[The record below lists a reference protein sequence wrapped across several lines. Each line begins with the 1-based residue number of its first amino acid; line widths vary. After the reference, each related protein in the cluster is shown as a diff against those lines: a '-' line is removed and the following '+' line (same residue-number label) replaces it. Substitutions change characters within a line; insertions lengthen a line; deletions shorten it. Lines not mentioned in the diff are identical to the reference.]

1 VISRNPGRAAT
12 LLLLFLTVC
21 AEPARPA
28 VEAPSPQLRAL
39 AARAETRSN
48 WIKLL
53 RFAESQKNPEQRG
66 LAFFVL
72 GYAEFD
78 ADKTDLALRNFR
90 KAAATRFSLTD
101 FAEFYLA
108 SAAQEAN
115 HAEIVLQAL
124 ADFSSRF
131 PESTLKEDAAELY
144 ARTLLASGQARRA
157 VEVLTTTPRVRQ
169 NPSLALLLA
178 DAYRAAGSL
187 EDAARIY
194 QEIYYAF
201 PTSGEAR
208 TASKALDSL
217 RTQLGDKFPNV
228 PEKIQTARCEKLFA
242 RASYAEALKD
252 YEALLHAHPSSALAD
267 RWKVGRARC
276 LFRLR
281 RASDALDQLQQ
292 PFSDRPGMDAE
303 RMAVLVDIYAR
314 QDDPTSMDLMIDQLA
329 KLYASSRHY
338 ASALDTAG
346 DYFVRQGD
354 WQRAAQYYRPLATLF
369 PDSSWGLEANW
380 RVAWS
385 YYLQKNFAAARAA
398 FEDHLKR
405 YPDSWHGAGGL
416 YWLARMAED
425 HGAGGAAGKLYQA
438 LVKESGHSYYAALA
452 GQRLIDL
459 ADRRSGLDSNDA
471 GNWPL
476 VSQVA
481 DRIQEVNPPISPCLP
496 QQPSE
501 EIERFRIFR
510 AVSLDDVA
518 EAYLRAVIAHE
529 PARTDLRLALSR
541 FEMEQGDLGP
551 SVVDAVRAVRNYPD
565 FGFDSL
571 PKGVW
576 DLLYPRAYW
585 NLVRREARAKGLNP
599 YLVMGLIRQ
608 ESTFNP
614 RAVSVANARGL
625 MQILP
630 QTVTRSRKRQRTVAR
645 RLLSPS
651 YNVRTGTGILRG
663 LSGANDGKMELALAA
678 YHAGQSRVNTWRSQ
692 YAYRD
697 PAEFLESIPIPSTRG
712 YVERVMR
719 DAAVYRKLLTG
730 TARFADC
737 RASNR
742 RPTSSNP
749 TRD

>member
-12 LLLLFLTVC
+12 LLSLLLALC

-28 VEAPSPQLRAL
+28 VEAPSAQLRAL
-39 AARAETRSN
+39 AARADSKTT
-48 WIKLL
+48 WVKLL
-53 RFAESQKNPEQRG
+53 RFAESQKDREQRG

-72 GYAEFD
+72 GYAEYD
-78 ADKTDLALRNFR
+78 ADKNDLAVRNFR
-90 KAAATRFSLTD
+90 KAAETRFSLTD

-115 HAEIVLQAL
+115 QPEIVLQTL

-131 PESTLKEDAAELY
+131 PQSTLKEDSVELY
-144 ARTLLASGQARRA
+144 ARTLLASGRAPRA
-157 VEVLTTTPRVRQ
+157 VEVLTATSRVRQ
-169 NPSLALLLA
+169 DPSLALLLA
-178 DAYRAAGSL
+178 NAYRAAGRP
-187 EDAARIY
+187 EDAARTY
-194 QEIYYAF
+194 QEICYAF
-201 PTSGEAR
+201 PASGEAR
-208 TASKALDSL
+208 TASQALDPL
-217 RTQLGDKFPNV
+217 RAQLGDKFPSV
-228 PEKIQTARCEKLFA
+228 SEKIQTARCEKLFA
-242 RASYAEALKD
+242 RANYADALRD
-252 YEALLHAHPSSALAD
+252 YETLLHDYPSSALAD

-281 RASDALDQLQQ
+281 RISDALDQLQQ
-292 PFSDRPGMDAE
+292 QFPDNPGMDAE

-314 QDDPTSMDLMIDQLA
+314 QDDSTSMGLMIDQLA
-329 KLYASSRHY
+329 KLYASSPHY

-346 DYFVRQGD
+346 NYFVRQGD

-369 PDSSWGLEANW
+369 PNSTRGSEANW

-398 FEDHLKR
+398 FEDHLNR
-405 YPDSWHGAGGL
+405 YPDSWHDAGGL

-425 HGAGGAAGKLYQA
+425 HGAGGAARKLYQA
-438 LVKESGHSYYAALA
+438 LIKEFGHSYYSALA
-452 GQRLIDL
+452 GQRLSDL
-459 ADRRSGLDSNDA
+459 ADHRSGFDSDDA
-471 GNWPL
+471 GEWPL

-481 DRIQEVNPPISPCLP
+481 DRIQEVDPPVSPCLP

-501 EIERFRIFR
+501 EMERFRTLR
-510 AVSLDDVA
+510 ALSLDDVA
-518 EAYLRAVIAHE
+518 EAYLRAVVSNE

-551 SVVDAVRAVRNYPD
+551 SVIDAVRAVSDYPD
-565 FGFDSL
+565 FGFDEL

-585 NLVRREARAKGLNP
+585 NLVRHEATAKGVNP

-630 QTVTRSRKRQRTVAR
+630 ETATRYRRRRRAVAR
-645 RLLSPS
+645 RLLSPA
-651 YNVRTGTGILRG
+651 YNVRIGTGLLRN
-663 LSGANDGKMELALAA
+663 LSAANDGEMELALAA
-678 YHAGQSRVNTWRSQ
+678 YHAGQSRVNAWRSQ

-697 PAEFLESIPIPSTRG
+697 PAEFLESIPIPATRG
-712 YVERVMR
+712 YVERVIR

-737 RASNR
+737 R
-742 RPTSSNP
+742 TSSRRRTSP
-749 TRD
+749 DPARD